1 MPTTHGPKFTQE
13 ASTGAS
19 FTLSWVKRRFGS
31 EPPKKSSKRMSWDPK
46 QPFINGTFNWMIPNL
61 LIKHPFQTACL
72 KFHIPKTSP
81 KNNVQNKCQNRL
93 STRFIIPKPQARSLI
108 LFRIVPLA
116 KFGESSQSIRG
127 NQNTNNTKN
136 AQNPIKYIPIKPMT
150 RCYSTTHPK

>member
-31 EPPKKSSKRMSWDPK
+31 EPPTKSSKRMSWDPK

-81 KNNVQNKCQNRL
+81 KNNMQNKSRIDCQRDLSFLNRKQGPWSYFGLCL
-93 STRFIIPKPQARSLI
+93 SPNSANLHKAYAETKTQTTQKTPKI
-108 LFRIVPLA
+108 
-116 KFGESSQSIRG
+116 QSNIY
-127 NQNTNNTKN
+127 Q
-136 AQNPIKYIPIKPMT
+136 
-150 RCYSTTHPK
+150 